1 MIVYYLKGPTGLAP
15 GFPCNTSSMC
25 VKNAQ
30 CVPISSTLNASTCQ
44 CATNMFYDNDYMMC
58 LPLKTYQQTCLEN
71 RECNYF
77 VGLVCQQRFCTC
89 PVQQVWGNYYGYQ
102 ACSRTRQVG
111 ETCTKYRSQDD
122 CNGNS
127 YCGLVSETYR
137 CTCLST
143 QFYSGF
149 TGQCEWIRKV
159 NERCYN
165 WYQECPTNTTCR
177 QNSVYDGT
185 TFCQCYEGYL
195 NYAFTYTY

>member
-1 MIVYYLKGPTGLAP
+1 MYL
-15 GFPCNTSSMC
+15 S
-25 VKNAQ
+25 
-30 CVPISSTLNASTCQ
+30 STCQ
-44 CATNMFYDNDYMMC
+44 CVTNNYYDSDYMSC
-58 LPLKTYQQTCLEN
+58 LPLKTYGQTCLES
-71 RECNYF
+71 RECNFYN
-77 VGLVCQQRFCTC
+77 GLVCTQRYCTC
-89 PVQQVWGNYYGYQ
+89 PVQQIWGTYYGYN

-111 ETCTKYRSQDD
+111 ETCSKSSD

-127 YCGLVSETYR
+127 YCGLVSGTYR

-185 TFCQCYEGYL
+185 TFCQCYEGSYYDPYSQSCVVFKTL
-195 NYAFTYTY
+195 GQSCNATTNQNSDENVWVTQCSGYAG